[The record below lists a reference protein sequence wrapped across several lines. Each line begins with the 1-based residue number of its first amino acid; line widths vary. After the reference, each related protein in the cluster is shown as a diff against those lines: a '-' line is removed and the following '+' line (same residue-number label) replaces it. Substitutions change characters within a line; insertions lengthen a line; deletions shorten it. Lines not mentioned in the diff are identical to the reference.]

1 MINSRIMWAG
11 FNNQV
16 LGNLVT
22 LMNLLVEVLVD
33 LPWLC
38 LIVLRCL
45 YTKSYDKHTMPI

>member
-38 LIVLRCL
+38 LIVLRL
-45 YTKSYDKHTMPI
+45 SIYEEL